1 MQDFSSKIVIIV
13 NQIRGLGYKIGE
25 EQVMSKV
32 LRSLAP
38 KFDFIVIA
46 IEESKGI
53 SKLSLDK
60 LTGSLQ
66 AHEVRVN

>member
-1 MQDFSSKIVIIV
+1 MQEFSSKIVIIV
-13 NQIRGLGYKIGE
+13 NQIRGLGYRIGE

-38 KFDFIVIA
+38 KFDFIVVA
-46 IEESKGI
+46 IEESKDI

>member
-38 KFDFIVIA
+38 KFDFIVVA
-46 IEESKGI
+46 IEESKDI